1 VAKHLSK
8 AQAGLNELKDKEK
21 NLASF
26 STSELVHIASI
37 NPVEKLPGLV
47 LRKLAGAKISTSITE
62 KQLEVQLSAE
72 AVEALG
78 FLMWRHLEHYLLY
91 SSTASAATP
100 DTPYQATLRRLN
112 ESKDKGLEYGYSS
125 PRSKF
130 PSFDLEK
137 LKSDVRIT
145 LNDTFFEKLGDIV
158 DLVETR
164 TSTGTSSAGF
174 LQAIIRRTKRLA
186 QLYT

>member
-1 VAKHLSK
+1 MCNVY
-8 AQAGLNELKDKEK
+8 
-21 NLASF
+21 
-26 STSELVHIASI
+26 I
-37 NPVEKLPGLV
+37 NPINEISKVNPKLLYLGLV

-112 ESKDKGLEYGYSS
+112 ESKDKGLELGYSS

-130 PSFDLEK
+130 PSV
-137 LKSDVRIT
+137 S
-145 LNDTFFEKLGDIV
+145 
-158 DLVETR
+158 
-164 TSTGTSSAGF
+164 
-174 LQAIIRRTKRLA
+174 
-186 QLYT
+186 